1 MFLPEQTFP
10 YLPVRVSY
18 KPKQLQ
24 ALKMKTGREKGKE
37 GKKKGR
43 KREKGRE
50 RREEEKKRQLKK
62 LLALCISFFRCII
75 ISFNFHFSSI
85 GNSEDL
91 VASICFPK

>member
-1 MFLPEQTFP
+1 M
-10 YLPVRVSY
+10 RR
-18 KPKQLQ
+18 
-24 ALKMKTGREKGKE
+24 REKDGKDRS
-37 GKKKGR
+37 KKGR
-43 KREKGRE
+43 KRERGRE
-50 RREEEKKRQLKK
+50 RREEEKKMQLKK